1 MKFRDATDD
10 DVPALAALHNA
21 TAGALVARFGDG
33 PWNGV
38 STERG
43 VRNEMRHARIRVG
56 VEARKVVCC
65 LRLATKKPWAID
77 AAYFSPVPRAI
88 YLTSMAVA
96 VAHQRRGVG
105 RLALLDAVEIVRAWP
120 ASSIRLDAWD
130 AAAGAGGF
138 YSTCGFALRGHVV
151 YRGTPLVYYE
161 MLV

>member
-1 MKFRDATDD
+1 MKFRDATADD
-10 DVPALAALHNA
+10 APVLAALHNA

-43 VRNEMRHARIRVG
+43 VLNEMRHARIRVG
-56 VEARKVVCC
+56 IEAKKIVCS

-77 AAYFSPVPRAI
+77 VSYFTPVPRAI
-88 YLTSMAVA
+88 YLTGMAVA
-96 VAHQRRGVG
+96 VAHQGRGVG
-105 RLALLDAVEIVRAWP
+105 RLALVDALEVVREWP
-120 ASSIRLDAWD
+120 ATAIRLDAWD
-130 AAAGAGGF
+130 ATAGAGGF
-138 YSTCGFALRGHVV
+138 YGKCGYANRGHAV